1 MIASVEHPMGSQ
13 EAADDDDDDDDDES
27 DDADFKPGGE
37 SDVDEEYDE
46 GSDAGA
52 CGLTA

>member
-1 MIASVEHPMGSQ
+1 MIASVDHPMGSQ
-13 EAADDDDDDDDDES
+13 EAAAAADDDDDES

-52 CGLTA
+52 RGITA

>member
-1 MIASVEHPMGSQ
+1 MIASVDHPMGSQ
-13 EAADDDDDDDDDES
+13 EAAAAADDDDDES

-52 CGLTA
+52 CGMTA